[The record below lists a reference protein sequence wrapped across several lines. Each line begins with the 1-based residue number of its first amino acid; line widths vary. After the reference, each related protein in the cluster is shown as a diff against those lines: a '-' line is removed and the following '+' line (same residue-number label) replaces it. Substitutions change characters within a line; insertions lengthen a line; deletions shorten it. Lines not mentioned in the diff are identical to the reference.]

1 MAIDHD
7 ILSQAATQ
15 ARGLAIDAV
24 AACSSGHLGLPLGAA
39 DIGSYLF
46 SDGLSFDPAQ
56 PRWLNRDRFV
66 LSAGHGSMFLYSWLH
81 LSGFDLPLEE
91 LKNFRQM
98 GSITPGHPEYHET
111 PGVECTTGPLGQG
124 VGNSVGLAISGKMA
138 AARYN
143 TAEHR
148 IFGHDVVCLA
158 GDGCLQEGVSSE
170 ASALAGHL
178 GLDNLILLYDDN
190 RVTLDAMAA
199 ETQSEDTA
207 ARYAAYGFDVYTVD
221 GNDTQAFAEV
231 FQKAKAEKNG
241 HPKFILCRTLIGKG
255 IVEVEGTAKAHGE
268 GGAKFASEAR
278 KKLGL
283 PEESFYVSEEVTDYF
298 AARKEEKAA
307 AHAEWQKLFESWKNA
322 NPDLA
327 AELERVLAKKFPD
340 ADELMD
346 AIPEFDTGKA
356 VATRAS
362 GGKVLNALAARIPTL
377 ISGSADLHGSTKN
390 YLDGLGDF
398 NAENHSGR
406 NLRFGIREHAMGAI
420 VNGLAY
426 DGIFLASGATFATFA
441 DYMRPSVRLS
451 ALSGLHNFHIWTHD
465 SIGVGEDGP
474 THQPVEINAALRA
487 IPNLNVIR
495 PADAEETVGAFTAA
509 VCRTDGPSGLILS
522 RQNVP
527 ALATD
532 KDLKR
537 KGTLKGGY
545 ILKKEEGELDTILI
559 ASGSEVQHAMAAA
572 SELGAGVRVVSM
584 PSMELFDQQ
593 DEVYR
598 EEVLPS
604 SCRKRV
610 SIEAGVSQPWF
621 KYVGFEGKVI
631 GIDRFGISAPGNE
644 VMEKL
649 GMTAAKVIET
659 VQSL

>member
-24 AACSSGHLGLPLGAA
+24 AACNSGHLGLPLGTA
-39 DIGSYLF
+39 DMGSYLF
-46 SDGLSFDPAQ
+46 SDGLSFNPDE

-66 LSAGHGSMFLYSWLH
+66 LSAGHGSMFLYTWLH
-81 LSGFDLPLEE
+81 MSGYDLPIGEV
-91 LKNFRQM
+91 KNFRQM
-98 GSITPGHPEYHET
+98 GSTTPGHPEFGET

-124 VGNSVGLAISGKMA
+124 IGNSVGLAISGKMA
-138 AARYN
+138 AAKYN
-143 TAEHR
+143 TDEHK
-148 IFGHDVVCLA
+148 IFGHNVVCLA
-158 GDGCLQEGVSSE
+158 GDGCLQEGISSE

-178 GLDNLILLYDDN
+178 GLDNFILLYDDN

-207 ARYAAYGFDVYTVD
+207 ARYKAYGFDVYTVD
-221 GNDTQAFAEV
+221 GNDTQDFAAV
-231 FQKAKAEKNG
+231 FEKSKAEKNG
-241 HPKFILCRTLIGKG
+241 HPKIILCRTLIAKG
-255 IVEVEGTAKAHGE
+255 ISEVEGTAKGHGE
-268 GGAKFASEAR
+268 GGAKFAAESR

-283 PEESFYVSEEVTDYF
+283 PDETFFVSEEVKKHF
-298 AARKEEKAA
+298 AEKKAGKVSAYKEWE
-307 AHAEWQKLFESWKNA
+307 KLFTEWKSA
-322 NPDLA
+322 NPELA
-327 AELERVLAKKFPD
+327 DELENAVSKKFPS

-362 GGKVLNALAARIPTL
+362 GGKVLNALAAKVPNL

-390 YLDGLGDF
+390 YLDDLGDF
-398 NAENHSGR
+398 SAENHSGR

-426 DGIFLASGATFATFA
+426 DGLFLASGATFATFA

-451 ALSGLHNFHIWTHD
+451 ALSHLHNFHIWTHD

-495 PADAEETVGAFTAA
+495 PGDAEETVGAFTAA

-522 RQNVP
+522 RQNLP
-527 ALATD
+527 ALEAD

-537 KGTLKGGY
+537 NGTLKGGY
-545 ILKKEEGELDTILI
+545 ILKKEEGDLEVILL

-572 SELGAGVRVVSM
+572 KELGSGVRVVSM
-584 PSMELFDQQ
+584 PSMEIFDSQ
-593 DEVYR
+593 DESYR

-610 SIEAGVSQPWF
+610 SIEAGVSQPWY
-621 KYVGFEGKVI
+621 KYVGMDGKII
-631 GIDRFGISAPGNE
+631 GIDRFGISAPGDE

-649 GMTAAKVIET
+649 GMTAANVVKT
-659 VQSL
+659 VKSF

>member
-1 MAIDHD
+1 MAINHD

-24 AACSSGHLGLPLGAA
+24 AACSSGHLGLPLDTANM
-39 DIGSYLF
+39 GSFLF
-46 SDGLSFDPAQ
+46 SDGLSFNPAE

-81 LSGFDLPLEE
+81 LSGYEISIDEV
-91 LKNFRQM
+91 KSFRKM

-143 TAEHR
+143 TDEHK
-148 IFGHDVVCLA
+148 IFGHNVVCLA
-158 GDGCLQEGVSSE
+158 GDGCLQEGIASE

-178 GLDNLILLYDDN
+178 KLDNFILLYDDN

-207 ARYAAYGFDVYTVD
+207 ARYKAYGFDVYTVD
-221 GNDTQAFAEV
+221 GNDIQAFSEV
-231 FQKAKAEKNG
+231 LEKAKADKNG

-255 IVEVEGTAKAHGE
+255 IPEVEGTSKGHGE
-268 GGAKFASEAR
+268 GGAKFAVESR
-278 KKLGL
+278 KKMGL
-283 PEESFYVSEEVTDYF
+283 PDESFYVSEEVQEFF
-298 AARKEEKAA
+298 AAKKAEKVAKYEEWQSLYGAWKSANPELATELEKAVNQEFPS
-307 AHAEWQKLFESWKNA
+307 AE
-322 NPDLA
+322 
-327 AELERVLAKKFPD
+327 
-340 ADELMD
+340 ELM
-346 AIPEFDTGKA
+346 ASIPEFDTSKA

-362 GGKVLNALAARIPTL
+362 GGKVLNALAAKVPNL

-398 NAENHSGR
+398 SAENHSGR

-426 DGIFLASGATFATFA
+426 DGLFLASGATFATFA

-451 ALSGLHNFHIWTHD
+451 ALSGLHNFNIWTHD

-487 IPNLNVIR
+487 IPHLDVLR
-495 PADAEETVGAFTAA
+495 PADAEETVGAFTSA

-522 RQNVP
+522 RQNLP
-527 ALATD
+527 TLAADTET
-532 KDLKR
+532 KR
-537 KGTLKGGY
+537 NGTLRGGY
-545 ILKKEEGELDTILI
+545 ILKKEEGALETILL

-572 SELGAGVRVVSM
+572 EELGAGVRVVSM
-584 PSMELFDQQ
+584 PCMEIFDRQ
-593 DEVYR
+593 DESYR
-598 EEVLPS
+598 EEVLPT

-610 SIEAGVSQPWF
+610 SIEAGISQPWY
-621 KYVGFEGKVI
+621 KYVGIDGKIV
-631 GIDRFGISAPGNE
+631 GIDRFGISAPGDE
-644 VMEKL
+644 VMEAL
-649 GMTAAKVIET
+649 GMTAKSVVEA